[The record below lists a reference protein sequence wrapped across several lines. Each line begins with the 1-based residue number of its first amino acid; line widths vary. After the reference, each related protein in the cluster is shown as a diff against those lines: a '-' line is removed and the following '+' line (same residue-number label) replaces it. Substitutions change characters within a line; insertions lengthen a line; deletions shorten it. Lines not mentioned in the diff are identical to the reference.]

1 MWTEPVAN
9 SNILPL
15 VQLSPA
21 SVMEEE
27 KFYLLPDA
35 THMPGYEVATHL
47 FAGTL
52 LLLPYPR
59 GEADLPLAFSA

>member
-35 THMPGYEVATHL
+35 THMPGYEVATHI
-47 FAGTL
+47 FAGT
-52 LLLPYPR
+52 PASIHQ
-59 GEADLPLAFSA
+59 G